1 MPVFWTLTALMT
13 AVALAFILVP
23 MLRVR
28 RAAAPSATDA
38 NLDILRGH
46 RREIEADIAN
56 GTLPAE
62 AREEAIADLMGRAQD
77 DLSAPAPSASPAS
90 RPWLAAGIV
99 ALAIPALA
107 FGLYSAVGR
116 PAASDS
122 KAVAALRAP
131 PDEQQIVAMVENLAR
146 KVRERPDDAQG
157 WALLARSMT
166 ALGRFK
172 EAAEAYAR
180 LAKLVPGDAQV
191 LADYADALGMAQGR
205 TLEGKPSELAKE
217 ALKIDP
223 KNMKALALA
232 GTAALDAG
240 DFAAADAYWRSL
252 AAQLPPGSADE
263 AQVQSILDEI
273 RQRAAAGGKAVPSAP
288 SAPSA
293 PKLAKAPGA
302 AASSVTGSVALAPE
316 VASRVSGNETLF
328 IFARSEGGPRV
339 PLAVVRASARE
350 LPMKFALD
358 DSQSMAP
365 GVNLSSAQAVRIEAR
380 VSRSGNAV
388 PQPGDLTGTSPVL
401 KPGARDVKIVID
413 KVLP

>member
-1 MPVFWTLTALMT
+1 MAVFWTLAALMT
-13 AVALAFILVP
+13 AVALAFVLVP
-23 MLRVR
+23 MLRAR
-28 RAAAPSATDA
+28 PAAAPSATDA
-38 NLDILRGH
+38 NLEILRGQ
-46 RREIEADIAN
+46 RREIEADIAS

-77 DLSAPAPSASPAS
+77 DLSAPVPVAPPRS

-99 ALAIPALA
+99 AVAVPAIA
-107 FGLYSAVGR
+107 FGLYAAVGS

-122 KAVAALRAP
+122 RAVAALRAP
-131 PDEQQIVAMVENLAR
+131 GDEQQIVAMVENLAR

-157 WALLARSMT
+157 WALLARSMA

-172 EAAEAYAR
+172 EAAEAYGR
-180 LAKLVPGDAQV
+180 LAKLVPRDAQV

-205 TLEGKPSELAKE
+205 TLEGKPYELVKE

-240 DFAAADAYWRSL
+240 DFAAADAHWRNL
-252 AAQLPPGSADE
+252 AAQLPPGSPEE
-263 AQVQSILDEI
+263 AQVRSILDEI
-273 RQRAAAGGKAVPSAP
+273 RQRALASGKAVPAAPFAP
-288 SAPSA
+288 SP
-293 PKLAKAPGA
+293 PKLAKAPGP
-302 AASSVTGSVALAPE
+302 AASTVTGSITLAPE
-316 VASRVSGNETLF
+316 IASRVSGGETLF

-358 DSQSMAP
+358 DSQAMAP
-365 GVNLSSAQAVRIEAR
+365 GVNLSSAQSVRIEAR
-380 VSRSGNAV
+380 VSRSGNAA
-388 PQPGDLTGTSPVL
+388 PQPGDLAGTSAVV

-413 KVLP
+413 KVVP